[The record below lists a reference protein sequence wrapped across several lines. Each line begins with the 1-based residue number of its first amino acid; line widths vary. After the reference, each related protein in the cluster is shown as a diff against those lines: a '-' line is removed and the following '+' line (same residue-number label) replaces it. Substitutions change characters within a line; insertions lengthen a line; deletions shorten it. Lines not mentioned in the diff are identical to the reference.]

1 MLRTDKDRLSYSE
14 ALKPPEGYFLE
25 RAVATTYSLD
35 LETLIAAAIPLG
47 LSENIDNLLRESPV
61 CLLEALRRISQKLL
75 VFCEAGQIKWP
86 MKSNPL
92 YGFLEDMIVEVK
104 LPYHEKIHRY
114 PSFHPKTWILCFQAE
129 NGERMYRVV
138 VLSRNLTADHSWDV
152 SASFDGNMTDRV
164 HKASQHLAGFLSFL
178 KKQIGSKAPSSR
190 EKKTLLD
197 GLHQGLENVRFKT
210 DDEDITE
217 VAFLPLG
224 IGESSY
230 PIKSDALFISDF
242 EQLAIMSPFL
252 TGSIIRAFNERGGNT
267 SNTSRT
273 LLTRKTE
280 FHKLKEKDINRFSV
294 YSLKDALIDGEEY
307 LSEDTEAFTPQ
318 KQDIHAKI
326 YMISDRVK
334 SFLYL
339 GSMNA
344 SLSAVEHNVEFMA
357 RLQMKSQYM
366 DASKLLRDF
375 FGGDPDGKDNP
386 FELLDISD
394 LDKYQEE
401 TATDNQ
407 ERMEQLI
414 KKLCRLQWQ
423 ARIHADENGRY
434 AITVSVEP
442 VEPEEFS
449 VEVSPMN
456 VQRFVPLSSVMEF
469 APLTLRQLSQFF
481 VLKVGEGETE
491 VSRVIMI
498 PIDNM
503 PSNRETILIQ
513 SILKDKRSF
522 MAWFALSLHED
533 VLATA
538 IEQDF
543 TSKSGLY
550 TRRGQPTYSAIY
562 ERMLKA
568 VQNHRND
575 FLALHSFIEKI
586 QDSEIVTEE
595 FRQMYRTF
603 RQALEG

>member
-47 LSENIDNLLRESPV
+47 LSEDIDNLLRESPV
-61 CLLEALRRISQKLL
+61 CLLEALRRISKKLL

-129 NGERMYRVV
+129 NGERKYRVV

-152 SASFDGNMTDRV
+152 SAFFEGTV
-164 HKASQHLAGFLSFL
+164 TGQVQKASQYLAGFLSFL
-178 KKQIGSKAPSSR
+178 KKQIGSQTPSSR
-190 EKKTLLD
+190 EKKTLLN
-197 GLHQGLENVRFKT
+197 GLYQGLENVKFKT
-210 DDEDITE
+210 EDEDITE

-224 IGESSY
+224 IGTSSY
-230 PIKSDALFISDF
+230 PIKSDALFISDYK
-242 EQLAIMSPFL
+242 QLAIMSPFL
-252 TGSIIRAFNERGGNT
+252 TGSIIRAFNERGENPPNAT
-267 SNTSRT
+267 RT

-280 FHKLKEKDINRFSV
+280 FRKLKEKDINRFSV

-357 RLQMKSQYM
+357 RLQMRSRYM
-366 DASKLLRDF
+366 DAGKLLRDF
-375 FGGDPDGKDNP
+375 FGGAPDGKDNP

-394 LDKYQEE
+394 LGKYQEE
-401 TATDNQ
+401 TANDNL

-434 AITVSVEP
+434 AIAVSVEP

-449 VEVSPMN
+449 IGVSPLN

-481 VLKVGEGETE
+481 VLRVGEGETE

-513 SILKDKRSF
+513 SILKDKRAF

-538 IEQDF
+538 NEQDF
-543 TSKSGLY
+543 TSKRGLY
-550 TRRGQPTYSAIY
+550 ARHGQPTYSAIY
-562 ERMLKA
+562 ERMLRA
-568 VQNHRND
+568 AQSHRND

-595 FRQMYRTF
+595 FRQMYGTF